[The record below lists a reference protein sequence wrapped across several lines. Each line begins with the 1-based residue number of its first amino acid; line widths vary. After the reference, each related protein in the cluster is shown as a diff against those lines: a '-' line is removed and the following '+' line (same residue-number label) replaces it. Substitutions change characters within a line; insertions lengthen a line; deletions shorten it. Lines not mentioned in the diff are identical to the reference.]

1 VVADSP
7 LRFIRFGIAAN
18 GHVDAQQQRIAAAT
32 LDPGDLIVGVS
43 NTGTSG
49 DVVTATGIARSNG
62 ARSNAITAPQSPPL
76 APAVELA
83 ITAPLVEDMNMYFPS
98 YSRIPHLMIMD
109 FIATAVGLRRGQA
122 AIENARR
129 IKAALGLKWTFPH
142 ELSRT

>member
-1 VVADSP
+1 MVADSP
-7 LRFIRFGIAAN
+7 LRFICFGIAAN

-32 LDPGDLIVGVS
+32 LDPGDVIVGVS

-62 ARSNAITAPQSPPL
+62 ARSNAITAP
-76 APAVELA
+76 V
-83 ITAPLVEDMNMYFPS
+83 VEDTNMHFPS

-122 AIENARR
+122 AIENVRR
-129 IKAALGLKWTFPH
+129 KKAALGLKWTFPH